1 MYKEGPKGVSIQY
14 IRGTSVA
21 LASDMRNGFLPSI
34 IFCTT
39 LLVSIGGHAIEME
52 YISPEKKQEL
62 ERQFE
67 KAEFSSKAA
76 VALKQKQWTCDMYG
90 VRTRLQV
97 KRGIKLYNW
106 KDQADWSNSGAQVV
120 RNYKA
125 EDGRLIGSTG
135 SLEDQ
140 VKLNSNGQII
150 SRLSL
155 TRPDR
160 QVVAYAVCDTP

>member
-1 MYKEGPKGVSIQY
+1 M
-14 IRGTSVA
+14 
-21 LASDMRNGFLPSI
+21 LAS
-34 IFCTT
+34 
-39 LLVSIGGHAIEME
+39 LVGHGLEME

-67 KAEFSSKAA
+67 EADFSSATA
-76 VALKQKQWTCDMYG
+76 GALKQKQWTCDMYG

-97 KRGIKLYNW
+97 KRGVKLYNW
-106 KDQADWSNSGAQVV
+106 KQQANWSNSGAQIV
-120 RNYKA
+120 RDYKT
-125 EDGRLIGSTG
+125 ENGRLVGITG
-135 SLEDQ
+135 PLEDQ
-140 VKLNSNGQII
+140 VKLSANGQII

>member
-1 MYKEGPKGVSIQY
+1 
-14 IRGTSVA
+14 
-21 LASDMRNGFLPSI
+21 MRNGLLASLVLVF
-34 IFCTT
+34 T
-39 LLVSIGGHAIEME
+39 LLVSVVGHAIEME

-67 KAEFSSKAA
+67 KAEFSSRSAS
-76 VALKQKQWTCDMYG
+76 ALKQKQWTCDMYG
-90 VRTRLQV
+90 VRTRLQL

-106 KDQADWSNSGAQVV
+106 KQHNNWSNSGAQVV
-120 RNYKA
+120 RDYKA
-125 EDGRLIGSTG
+125 EDGKLIGSTG

-140 VKLNSNGQII
+140 VKVSSNGQII

-155 TRPDR
+155 THPDR